1 MEQKKS
7 KITVEEMFE
16 QFAKEYPY
24 LVPNK
29 NNVGRYARKI
39 GLVLM
44 KQVINKKQT
53 YFYVRKEDLK

>member
-1 MEQKKS
+1 
-7 KITVEEMFE
+7 MFE